1 MYGAGAN
8 RRAADTTRAPRPGE
22 QDGREYHFVSPAE
35 FARLKDEG
43 AFLET
48 AAFSGNSYG
57 TSLGAVRALG
67 AGGRRA
73 LLDIEAQGVRQVKAS
88 ALDPVFVFLAP
99 PSVGALKE
107 RLRGRGTDAE
117 DAVQKRLRA
126 ALDEIKYAREGAHDV
141 VIVND
146 SVERAYALF
155 REVALGVR
163 IVGDVLPPL
172 DDE

>member
-1 MYGAGAN
+1 
-8 RRAADTTRAPRPGE
+8 
-22 QDGREYHFVSPAE
+22 
-35 FARLKDEG
+35 
-43 AFLET
+43 
-48 AAFSGNSYG
+48 
-57 TSLGAVRALG
+57 VRALG